1 MEASLLKSYFNLNS
15 RLKNS
20 FCFTFFFFCLGV
32 ADHVLA
38 QSFLFPGASTTFE
51 SGLSQTNTRGSV
63 ALASN
68 PGNALLTKRIEA
80 YADLTIV
87 NFSYTYQM
95 PGRAPAKIA
104 LTAPPVN
111 FGAMFKPKSN
121 IAFGFFFTP
130 RPGMDAL
137 KIKGI
142 PFDMDQVVLPV
153 DIEQKSSTFLTALG
167 GGVKVNKS
175 TSFGLAFLENAEDSQ
190 IIVRRE
196 GTNSD
201 EDALVGMRYRG
212 ISTQVLLGF
221 RHVPNSKTIL
231 GGSIKTP
238 VTRAY
243 KGSEIIQ
250 GDKDNSIRKKT
261 YSPAVLALGSEYKLG
276 APIAFGEIRYEAW
289 SQGKDKNSS
298 GLPGA
303 TKRTALN
310 DLFILVAG
318 GRLRMPGGH
327 SGSVSIGI
335 YPRNVGLGSTKE
347 DISSPE
353 GASGVGF
360 GEFDAL
366 DRTMFSA
373 AYRLTRKKMDL
384 MAGFNV
390 INGTRSVPEDYPGSG
405 KYTLTVFS
413 IGGGGR
419 YYF

>member
-1 MEASLLKSYFNLNS
+1 MEASLLKFPFKLNS
-15 RLKNS
+15 KLKITV
-20 FCFTFFFFCLGV
+20 CFIFVFLSLVITDDGC
-32 ADHVLA
+32 A
-38 QSFLFPGASTTFE
+38 QSFLFPGASTSFE

-68 PGNALLTKRIEA
+68 PANALLTKRIEA

-104 LTAPPVN
+104 LTAPPIN
-111 FGAMFKPKSN
+111 FGATFKPKSN

-142 PFDMDQVVLPV
+142 PFDMDQIVLPV
-153 DIEQKSSTFLTALG
+153 DIEQKSSTFFTALG

-175 TSFGLAFLENAEDSQ
+175 TSLGLAFLENAEDSQ

-196 GTNSD
+196 GTTSD

-212 ISTQVLLGF
+212 LSTQVLLGF
-221 RHVPNSKTIL
+221 RHVPNSKTIFA
-231 GGSIKTP
+231 GSIKTP
-238 VTRAY
+238 VTRSY

-261 YSPAVLALGSEYKLG
+261 YSPAVLAIGSEYKLG
-276 APIAFGEIRYEAW
+276 APSTFGEIRYEAW
-289 SQGKDKNSS
+289 AQGKDKNSS

-310 DLFILVAG
+310 DLFILVVG
-318 GRLRMPGGH
+318 GRLRMSGGH
-327 SGSVSIGI
+327 SGSVSLGI
-335 YPRNVGLGSTKE
+335 YPRNVGLGSSKE

-353 GASGVGF
+353 AASGVGF

-384 MAGFNV
+384 TAGFNV

-405 KYTLTVFS
+405 KYSLTVFS
-413 IGGGGR
+413 IGGGGS